1 MNKRRK
7 LWGWGYEGEA
17 ADPAAVELATA
28 GLSSLLGAPL
38 SRLEP
43 RPPASPP
50 PPRIAATGALASL
63 FDSSPH
69 ERLRHALGQSFF
81 DLTRAIRGDFPHP
94 PDLVAF
100 PRSESDVVD
109 VLSFAEDAGAA
120 VIPFGGGTS
129 VHGGVEARG
138 LARPVI
144 TLDLTRLTG
153 VVEVDTVSNLARVR
167 GGTLGPDLE
176 SGLGGYGLSLRHFP
190 QSFELST
197 LGGWI
202 ATRAGGHFATGPTH
216 IDELVAAIEVVT
228 PRGRISTRALPGSGA
243 GPDPNRLFFGSEG
256 TLGVITEAT
265 VRAFPRPT
273 ARASATV
280 RFARAGQ
287 LLDDVASSGMTAGL
301 EALRAILQAGLL
313 PANARLLD
321 PVEALTSGAG
331 SGDASL
337 LLLAFESAELDVRPL
352 VVAAVEIARAHGG
365 RVEDAE
371 IRSSRSGSG
380 KNPTAESYRAAFFR
394 APHLRDE
401 LALRGVFAET
411 YETAAPWSKIAS
423 LDLAVRAA
431 VSTSVRGPALLARR
445 ITHAYRDGCAPYYTL
460 LTRAAEDP
468 GAQWSDVKHAVTEAI
483 LSAGGTVTHHH
494 AVGRDLARAWQ
505 REVPPLVRGAWLAAK
520 AHLDPSGL
528 LNPGALFG
536 PP

>member
-1 MNKRRK
+1 VTKRRK
-7 LWGWGYEGEA
+7 LWGWGYEGES
-17 ADPAAVELATA
+17 ADPAAVELAVG
-28 GLSSLLGAPL
+28 GLSALLGGAL
-38 SRLEP
+38 ERQEP
-43 RPPASPP
+43 RPPAQPAPS
-50 PPRIAATGALASL
+50 RITPTASLASL
-63 FDSSPH
+63 FDASPH
-69 ERLRHALGQSFF
+69 ERLRHSLGQSFF
-81 DLTRAIRGDFPHP
+81 DLARAIRGEFPRP

-100 PRSESDVVD
+100 PRSDGDVGA

-138 LARPVI
+138 IEGPVI
-144 TLDLTRLTG
+144 ALDLTQLSG
-153 VVEVDTVSNLARVR
+153 VVEFDVTSRLARVR

-176 SGLGGYGLSLRHFP
+176 SGLASHGLSLRHFP

-216 IDELVAAIEVVT
+216 IDDLVAAVEVVT
-228 PRGRISTRALPGSGA
+228 PRGRVSTRSLPGSGA

-256 TLGVITEAT
+256 TLGIITEAT
-265 VRAFPRPT
+265 LRVFARPT

-280 RFARAGQ
+280 RFPREGE
-287 LLDDVASSGMTAGL
+287 LLGDGASSGMTEGL
-301 EALRAILQAGLL
+301 DALRAILQAGLL

-352 VVAAVEIARAHGG
+352 VTVAVEVARAHGG
-365 RVEDAE
+365 RIADSE
-371 IRSSRSGSG
+371 IRSSNQGSG

-394 APHLRDE
+394 APYLRDE

-411 YETAAPWSKIAS
+411 YETAAPWSKIAA
-423 LDLAVRAA
+423 LDLAVRGA
-431 VSTSVRGPALLARR
+431 VRATVRGPSLLARR

-468 GAQWSDVKHAVTEAI
+468 GAQWNDVKQAITEAI
-483 LSAGGTVTHHH
+483 LSSGGTVTHHH

-505 REVPPLVRGAWLAAK
+505 QEVPPLVRGAWLAAK
-520 AHLDPSGL
+520 AHLDPRGL
-528 LNPGALFG
+528 LNPGVLFG